1 MHISEG
7 VLSAPAL
14 AAGAALT
21 VGGLIIG
28 LKKMD
33 NEKLPEVA
41 VLSSVFFVASIV
53 HVPLGPSSVHLILP
67 GVCGILLGW
76 MAFPAIFVG
85 LTLQS
90 LLFQYGGL
98 TTLGANTFIMAAPAV
113 IIGAIFRGPAGAKN
127 PMVRMAAQ
135 WSCGAF
141 SVLFSGLLAALA
153 LIMTNG
159 AFQWAAFSIILFHIP
174 IMIVEGI
181 ITVFILEF
189 LRKVRPEMIPETNW
203 MGSGLSKFDRAA

>member
-7 VLSAPAL
+7 VLSAPVL
-14 AAGAALT
+14 AAGTAFT
-21 VGGLIIG
+21 VGGLFIG

-41 VLSSVFFVASIV
+41 VLASVFFVASII

-85 LTLQS
+85 LTLQA

-98 TTLGANTFIMAAPAV
+98 TTLGVNTFIMAAPAV
-113 IIGAIFRGPAGAKN
+113 MVGALLRGPARATN
-127 PMVRMAAQ
+127 PMARISAQ
-135 WSCGAF
+135 WSCGAL
-141 SVLFSGLLAALA
+141 SVFFSGGLAALA

-159 AFQWAAFSIILFHIP
+159 AFQWAAFSVILFHIP
-174 IMIVEGI
+174 IMIIEGI

-189 LRKVRPEMIPETNW
+189 LRKVRPEMIPENNW
-203 MGSGLSKFDRAA
+203 KYI